1 MFLASPNI
9 TMSLHG
15 QRFIFEEFGMVADGD
30 LDLLATDAHVREEF
44 RKYFLKNHGNI
55 FRWHEIR
62 QALSDRLAVV
72 NRVAKD

>member
-1 MFLASPNI
+1 
-9 TMSLHG
+9 
-15 QRFIFEEFGMVADGD
+15 MVADGD

-72 NRVAKD
+72 HRVAKD